1 MGAFIDRLSLHRP
14 AASACGAQPARRE
27 QHIKPRITGQ
37 FAGQASVNLTIIS
50 NATSWCPAAG
60 LAKFKPQVVTGKS
73 MLAQVAE
80 DALQQHSQGPA
91 ADAKLR
97 RVIIA
102 GCGIGLVVAW
112 AIVITLILA
121 LRRDELDNEIKAN
134 TNLARVFDAQ
144 TERLLATID
153 QATLRWRDQVAQG
166 QASSADL
173 VRYANET
180 GLAPKILVQLAWVDA
195 AGLMV
200 ASNLDPDGSKS
211 KRMDLSEREHIKVHL
226 PQQKPPE
233 ITRLADP
240 DQLFIGK
247 PVLGKVSNKWT
258 IQLTR
263 RIVAAD
269 GRFLGVVV
277 ASLDPA
283 YLEEIYRR
291 VDLGRQGAMT
301 LVGADLGIRARVI
314 DRKSGKQGASLPTDS
329 AFALQGQGKE
339 ESHFVG
345 KGSVDGVNRM
355 IASHRVG
362 NYPLYLLVSTGLDEA
377 LTEWRHFRNVAVGLT
392 LLLSAAMIGAVT
404 ALLSGLRRQH
414 DSMAALRDSEAKAH
428 AANQTKSEFLAAMSH
443 ELRTPLT
450 SIRGF
455 AELMEQRL
463 EDPKFRKQAG
473 LIRKGAEHLN
483 TLLTEILDLSKVEAG
498 GLKLALEAHELRP
511 LVQGCADFFTLSAS
525 NKGLEMRVSVA
536 EAAPL
541 QLLCDGLRLK
551 QILSNLLS
559 NAIKFTASGTVT
571 LSVERISDGLLA
583 FHVDDTGPGMP
594 LEVQDHIFE
603 KFRQANAQIS
613 SEHGG
618 TGLGLALSRGLAEAM
633 HGSLVVKSE
642 LGHGARFTL
651 TLPLVSA

>member
-1 MGAFIDRLSLHRP
+1 MLQPDAE
-14 AASACGAQPARRE
+14 AAP
-27 QHIKPRITGQ
+27 KPPSDAPE
-37 FAGQASVNLTIIS
+37 AG
-50 NATSWCPAAG
+50 
-60 LAKFKPQVVTGKS
+60 
-73 MLAQVAE
+73 
-80 DALQQHSQGPA
+80 
-91 ADAKLR
+91 AKLR
-97 RVIIA
+97 RTIIG
-102 GCGIGLVVAW
+102 GCILALVMAW
-112 AIVITLILA
+112 AIVIALILV
-121 LRRDELDNEIKAN
+121 LRQDELDSQIKAN

-153 QATLRWRDQVAQG
+153 QATIRWRDQVAVG
-166 QASSADL
+166 KASSEDL
-173 VRYANET
+173 IRYANET
-180 GLAPKILVQLAWVDA
+180 GLTPKILVQMAWVDA
-195 AGLMV
+195 DGLMV

-211 KRMDLSEREHIKVHL
+211 KRMDLSEREHIKIHL
-226 PQQKPPE
+226 PRQKPPE
-233 ITRLADP
+233 VARLAEP
-240 DQLFIGK
+240 DRLFVGK
-247 PVLGKVSNKWT
+247 PVLGKVSQVWT
-258 IQLTR
+258 IQLSR

-277 ASLDPA
+277 ASLDPG
-283 YLEEIYRR
+283 YLEEVYRR
-291 VDLGRQGAMT
+291 VDLGHQGAMT
-301 LVGADLGIRARVI
+301 LVGNDLNIRARVL
-314 DRKSGKQGASLPTDS
+314 DGKSTKQVLTIPADSIFARQGLGKQEANFIGT
-329 AFALQGQGKE
+329 
-339 ESHFVG
+339 
-345 KGSVDGVNRM
+345 GSVDGVSR
-355 IASHRVG
+355 IIISRQVD

-377 LTEWRHFRNVAVGLT
+377 LNEWRHFRNVALGLT
-392 LLLSAAMIGAVT
+392 LLLSAAIIGAAAT
-404 ALLSGLRRQH
+404 LLTGLRRQH
-414 DSMAALRDSEAKAH
+414 DSMAALRASEAKAH

-498 GLKLALEAHELRP
+498 GLKLALEEHELRP

-525 NKGLEMRVSVA
+525 NKGLEMEVRVD
-536 EAAPL
+536 ENAPSHL
-541 QLLCDGLRLK
+541 RCDGLRLK
-551 QILSNLLS
+551 QILNNLLS
-559 NAIKFTASGTVT
+559 NAIKFTASGAVT

-583 FHVDDTGPGMP
+583 FHIDDTGPGIP
-594 LEVQDHIFE
+594 LAVQEHIFE

-651 TLPLVSA
+651 TVPLLSA

>member
-1 MGAFIDRLSLHRP
+1 MLQADAEAKTQADSHSP
-14 AASACGAQPARRE
+14 AAA
-27 QHIKPRITGQ
+27 
-37 FAGQASVNLTIIS
+37 
-50 NATSWCPAAG
+50 
-60 LAKFKPQVVTGKS
+60 
-73 MLAQVAE
+73 
-80 DALQQHSQGPA
+80 
-91 ADAKLR
+91 AKLR
-97 RVIIA
+97 RTIIG
-102 GCGIGLVVAW
+102 GCVLGLLVAW
-112 AIVITLILA
+112 AIVITLIVV
-121 LRRDELDNEIKAN
+121 LRQDELDNEIKAN

-153 QATLRWRDQVAQG
+153 QATLRWRDQVAAG
-166 QASSADL
+166 KATSEDL
-173 VRYANET
+173 IRYANET
-180 GLAPKILVQLAWVDA
+180 GLAPKILVQLSWVDA
-195 AGLMV
+195 DGLMV
-200 ASNLDPDGSKS
+200 ATNLDPDGSKS
-211 KRMDLSEREHIKVHL
+211 KRMDLSEREHIKIHL

-233 ITRLADP
+233 VARLADP
-240 DQLFIGK
+240 DQLFISK
-247 PVLGKVSNKWT
+247 PVLGKVSKKWS

-263 RIVAAD
+263 RIAAAD
-269 GRFLGVVV
+269 GRFLGIVV

-283 YLEEIYRR
+283 YLEEIYGR

-301 LVGADLGIRARVI
+301 LVGADLAIRARVV
-314 DRKSGKQGASLPTDS
+314 DGKSGKQGAALPTDS
-329 AFALQGQGKE
+329 VFARQGLGKV
-339 ESHFVG
+339 ESQFVG
-345 KGSVDGVNRM
+345 KSALDGVHRM
-355 IASHRVG
+355 FSSHQVG
-362 NYPLYLLVSTGLDEA
+362 NYPLYLLVSSGLDEA
-377 LTEWRHFRNVAVGLT
+377 LTEWRHFRNVALGLT
-392 LLLSAAMIGAVT
+392 LLLSAAMLGGTA
-404 ALLSGLRRQH
+404 ALLTGLRRQH
-414 DSMAALRDSEAKAH
+414 QSMAALRASEAKAH

-525 NKGLEMRVSVA
+525 NKGLEMRVIVA

-551 QILSNLLS
+551 QIVNNLLS
-559 NAIKFTASGTVT
+559 NAIKFTASGTVS
-571 LSVERISDGLLA
+571 LSVEKISDGVLA
-583 FHVDDTGPGMP
+583 FHVDDTGPGIP
-594 LEVQDHIFE
+594 LEVQAHIFE

-651 TLPLVSA
+651 TLPLLSA